1 MERQILNLEGIGK
14 NIYAKLAKQNEA
26 RDLLI
31 NEMHEV
37 LKVTREAISA
47 IHRNELKKA
56 EKSIENAQTKM
67 KGAQIHLEKLSQLP
81 VIGLVHDAEGEVAE
95 AALFLAFRQQ
105 QTLPRPEEIGVTEV
119 GYLHGLGDLVGELR
133 RYALDSLTKD
143 NLEEAKRAF
152 TEMEQIYA
160 TLLVFDFPR
169 GLTKGVRRKTDVARG
184 LIERTRADLSSAIEN
199 RRLLTGIS
207 SLQKTLGD

>member
-1 MERQILNLEGIGK
+1 MNLEGIGK

-31 NEMHEV
+31 NEMHAV

-56 EKSIENAQTKM
+56 GKSIENAQTKM

-133 RYALDSLTKD
+133 RYALDSLTND
-143 NLEEAKRAF
+143 NLAEAKRAF
-152 TEMEQIYA
+152 TEMEQIYS
-160 TLLVFDFPR
+160 TLIIFDFPR

>member
-1 MERQILNLEGIGK
+1 MERLLLSLEGIGK
-14 NIYAKLAKQNEA
+14 NIYAKLAIQNKA

-47 IHRNELKKA
+47 IHRNEMKKA

-67 KGAQIHLEKLSQLP
+67 KGARVHIEKLSQLP

-95 AALFLAFRQQ
+95 AALYLAFRQKHA
-105 QTLPRPEEIGVTEV
+105 LPKPEEIGVTEV
-119 GYLHGLGDLVGELR
+119 GYLQGLGDLVGELR
-133 RYALDSLTKD
+133 RYAIDSLTND
-143 NLEEAKRAF
+143 NLDEAKRAF
-152 TEMEQIYA
+152 TEMELIYA
-160 TLLVFDFPR
+160 TLITFDFPR

-184 LIERTRADLSSAIEN
+184 LIERTRADLSTAIEN
-199 RRLLTGIS
+199 RRLLAGIS

>member
-1 MERQILNLEGIGK
+1 LNLEGIGK
-14 NIYAKLAKQNEA
+14 DIYSKLAIQNKA

-47 IHRNELKKA
+47 IHRNEIKKA

-105 QTLPRPEEIGVTEV
+105 HTLPPPEEIGVTEV
-119 GYLHGLGDLVGELR
+119 GYLQGLGDLVGELR
-133 RYALDSLTKD
+133 RYAIDSLTND

-160 TLLVFDFPR
+160 TLITFDFPR
-169 GLTKGVRRKTDVARG
+169 GLTKGLRRKTDVARG